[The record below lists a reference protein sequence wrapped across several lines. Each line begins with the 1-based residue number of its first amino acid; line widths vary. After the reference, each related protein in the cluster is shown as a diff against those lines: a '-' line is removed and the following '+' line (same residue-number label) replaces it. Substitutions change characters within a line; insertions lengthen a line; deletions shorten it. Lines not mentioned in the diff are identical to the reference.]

1 MAPSAGAARRDG
13 AGGGG
18 SLWAWCSAAARPGA
32 VCGSLPAER
41 GRSWGRGKRASA
53 WPSRGPGEARREG
66 VMGTGT
72 HAAPGRGR
80 PGCQGHRVGAGE
92 SGSAEPSQGKGARQG
107 GPTLPSQ
114 LGRLRACRGSL
125 GSFRWVGVCMRE
137 MWSPGEAL
145 RREDQPRLGQWTEG
159 TAVTCLGTRSLP
171 RTTAVT
177 NSLEYSMASSLQ
189 GKPRRGS
196 GGEGALVQLSWG

>member
-1 MAPSAGAARRDG
+1 
-13 AGGGG
+13 
-18 SLWAWCSAAARPGA
+18 
-32 VCGSLPAER
+32 
-41 GRSWGRGKRASA
+41 
-53 WPSRGPGEARREG
+53 
-66 VMGTGT
+66 
-72 HAAPGRGR
+72 
-80 PGCQGHRVGAGE
+80 
-92 SGSAEPSQGKGARQG
+92 
-107 GPTLPSQ
+107 
-114 LGRLRACRGSL
+114 
-125 GSFRWVGVCMRE
+125 MRE

-159 TAVTCLGTRSLP
+159 AAVTRLGTRSLP